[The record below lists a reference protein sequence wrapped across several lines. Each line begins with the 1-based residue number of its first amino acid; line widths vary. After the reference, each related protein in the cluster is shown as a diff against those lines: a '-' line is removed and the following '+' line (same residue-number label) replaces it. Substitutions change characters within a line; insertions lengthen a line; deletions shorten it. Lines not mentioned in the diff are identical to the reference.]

1 MNKNSKSF
9 PHCFRWIISTATAA
23 SMLLSSAFAS
33 YTATVK
39 ADSLNV
45 RKAPGGS
52 VINHLPNGTKVTV
65 LDDSDATWDKIVVN
79 GKEGYVSKEYL
90 VKPADASAAPTTT
103 ATPTATPSTDA
114 TQTEIPKTENTDAAN
129 TQNTPI
135 TENTN
140 NATTTPAANTAK
152 IKCDSSVNLRAE
164 PNTTSKVLTS
174 LKNGTAVIIA
184 GQSNDWYKVQVNGK
198 VGFVRGDLLEKT
210 EAAPETDS
218 TGQASSDSAASD
230 TAVPAQPTDTTTS
243 PETDDKANTNADTA
257 TPSDTTTPEG
267 STENTVTQGRV
278 SCSST
283 VNLRQQATTAS
294 ASLSSLVNGTTITIT
309 GKTGDWYQVLVNG
322 KNGFIREDLV
332 DLVDPTVAAIES
344 TTKNSIIKPTAK
356 SVAFKGSSSDRD
368 TVLAYAAQFL
378 GTPYRFGGNTPDGF
392 DCSGFVSYVYSH
404 TVGDLPRIAQ
414 SQYDAT
420 THISREDLLPGDLVF
435 FGSSVYSIGHVGIYV
450 GNDEFIHSPSSG
462 DVVKYSSLSGSYG
475 GRFQGGGR
483 VIFDNVSEEEL
494 QSLKAGTE
502 KSTKTDS
509 EKDADAQDTSVKTT
523 TTTTTAPAAE

>member
-1 MNKNSKSF
+1 MNKNVKSF
-9 PHCFRWIISTATAA
+9 QHCLRWIISATTAA
-23 SMLLSSAFAS
+23 SMLFSNAFAS

-39 ADSLNV
+39 ADSLNM
-45 RKAPGGS
+45 RKEPGGS

-65 LDDSDATWDKIVVN
+65 LDDSDATWDKIAVN

-90 VKPADASAAPTTT
+90 VKPAGASTAPV
-103 ATPTATPSTDA
+103 ATPSTDA
-114 TQTEIPKTENTDAAN
+114 AQPETKTPENTDTQTAPKTENADNAAAA
-129 TQNTPI
+129 P
-135 TENTN
+135 
-140 NATTTPAANTAK
+140 TTNTAK

-174 LKNGTAVIIA
+174 LKNGTAVTIT

-198 VGFVRGDLLEKT
+198 VGFVRNDLLEKT
-210 EAAPETDS
+210 EAAPTTPS
-218 TGQASSDSAASD
+218 TGQA
-230 TAVPAQPTDTTTS
+230 PAEPTD
-243 PETDDKANTNADTA
+243 EN
-257 TPSDTTTPEG
+257 TTTPEQPTDATATTPTDTDAAK
-267 STENTVTQGRV
+267 SNEADKSDESDKSSENTVSQGRV

-294 ASLSSLVNGTTITIT
+294 AALTSLANGTKITIT
-309 GKTGDWYQVLVNG
+309 GKTGEWYQVLVNG

-332 DLVDPTVAAIES
+332 DLVDPTVAAAEPQ
-344 TTKNSIIKPTAK
+344 TTKIIKPTAK
-356 SVAFKGSSSDRD
+356 AVAFKGSSSDRD
-368 TVLAYAAQFL
+368 TVIAYAAQFL

-483 VIFDNVSEEEL
+483 VIFDNVSEDEI
-494 QSLKAGTE
+494 QSLKNGTE
-502 KSTKTDS
+502 KSTETQP
-509 EKDADAQDTSVKTT
+509 EKDAAAQDASATPTITT
-523 TTTTTAPAAE
+523 E

>member
-1 MNKNSKSF
+1 MNKNVKSF
-9 PHCFRWIISTATAA
+9 QHCLRWIISSTAAA

-39 ADSLNV
+39 ADSLNM
-45 RKAPGGS
+45 RKEPGGS
-52 VINHLPNGTKVTV
+52 IINYLPNGTQVTV
-65 LDDSDATWDKIVVN
+65 LDDSDATWDKISVN

-90 VKPADASAAPTTT
+90 IKPEGVSTTTAPSTAASSTNAAQGETKAPESTNTTAGTQTASTTDNTTAAPTT
-103 ATPTATPSTDA
+103 
-114 TQTEIPKTENTDAAN
+114 
-129 TQNTPI
+129 
-135 TENTN
+135 
-140 NATTTPAANTAK
+140 NTAK

-174 LKNGTAVIIA
+174 LKNGTAVTIT
-184 GQSNDWYKVQVNGK
+184 GQSNDWYKVQVDGK
-198 VGFVRGDLLEKT
+198 VGFIRNDLIEKV
-210 EAAPETDS
+210 EAAPAPTV
-218 TGQASSDSAASD
+218 TGQAPADTTTSTDAA
-230 TAVPAQPTDTTTS
+230 TPAQPTDTTA
-243 PETDDKANTNADTA
+243 PAEDANTDSETPADTTA
-257 TPSDTTTPEG
+257 SAESP
-267 STENTVTQGRV
+267 ENTVMQGRV
-278 SCSST
+278 SCTST

-294 ASLSSLVNGTTITIT
+294 ASLSSLDNGTMITIT
-309 GKTGDWYQVLVNG
+309 GKTGEWYQVLVNG

-332 DLVDPTVAAIES
+332 ELVQPAAATSEPK
-344 TTKNSIIKPTAK
+344 TTRNSIIKPTAK
-356 SVAFKGSSSDRD
+356 AVAFKGSSSDRD
-368 TVLAYAAQFL
+368 TVIAYAAQFL

-494 QSLKAGTE
+494 QDLKSDTN
-502 KSTKTDS
+502 KSAKTDS
-509 EKDADAQDTSVKTT
+509 EKEA
-523 TTTTTAPAAE
+523 APATTPE